1 MDTDGDGF
9 GQLSESFLTCDAPD
23 NAVDNAEDCDDD
35 NPDVYPGAEEYCNGI
50 DDNCDGQIDEGTAVD
65 AMVLF
70 YDADGDGFGAGQSV
84 QSCAILSSHVA
95 FDGDCNDGNSSI
107 SPDALEYCNG
117 FDDDCNGSVD
127 DSAVDTVVYYTDS
140 DSDGHGSWRIRST
153 AVKHQP
159 HASFRKLRSVCL
171 LCRMT
176 VMIRMPGFAQ
186 YAELCTLTV
195 DGGDGDAVYN
205 AIDATLYA
213 MILIRMAMRLGLF
226 DAGLFV
232 GLSLFPLMG
241 RALKIA
247 MFRSLV
253 MPEQDPS
260 WELCN
265 AKLDRCED
273 DDGVLTPPPMNSTAM
288 VMALWTAPSMWCL
301 RTGKAL
307 ASQGRRLRCTDAEI
321 YPGAME
327 RCGIYDDCSSLDGS
341 PSHPWMNSM
350 ETVMGRSIAL
360 VDFNTWLGSFA
371 VTSGADCDDTN
382 PNVYT
387 GAALLQPEIC
397 TQDLD
402 GDFYADC
409 RFGECL

>member
-1 MDTDGDGF
+1 M
-9 GQLSESFLTCDAPD
+9 TCDAPD

-140 DSDGHGSWRIRST
+140 DSDGHGSLAHPVDSC
-153 AVKHQP
+153 P
-159 HASFRKLRSVCL
+159 SFNPNTQLPEAPLGLSALSDDCDDSNAGVS
-171 LCRMT
+171 
-176 VMIRMPGFAQ
+176 PSA
-186 YAELCTLTV
+186 AELCTLTV
-195 DGGDGDAVYN
+195 DENCDGDAVYN

-213 MILIRMAMRLGLF
+213 VDF
-226 DAGLFV
+226 DQDGYA
-232 GLSLFPLMG
+232 SLDSSMLACSSVFPFIPFDESSLEDCND
-241 RALKIA
+241 
-247 MFRSLV
+247 FDPLV

-265 AKLDRCED
+265 GKLDRCED
-273 DDGVLTPPPMNSTAM
+273 DDGVLTPPANELDGDG
-288 VMALWTAPSMWCL
+288 MALWTAP
-301 RTGKAL
+301 
-307 ASQGRRLRCTDAEI
+307 
-321 YPGAME
+321 
-327 RCGIYDDCSSLDGS
+327 
-341 PSHPWMNSM
+341 
-350 ETVMGRSIAL
+350 
-360 VDFNTWLGSFA
+360 
-371 VTSGADCDDTN
+371 
-382 PNVYT
+382 
-387 GAALLQPEIC
+387 
-397 TQDLD
+397 
-402 GDFYADC
+402 
-409 RFGECL
+409 